1 MPTWAQNP
9 TTQRQKRKRQV
20 ISLDDSD
27 IESNNDTDS
36 EEQHK
41 EEESRRNKHLQKKI
55 KVDHKTNRI
64 RSKKRKKTTAAIIT
78 PEHRYKTHR
87 TRKAANISDTE

>member
-9 TTQRQKRKRQV
+9 STQRQKRKRQV

-27 IESNNDTDS
+27 SDSNNDTDS

-41 EEESRRNKHLQKKI
+41 EEESRRTQHLQKKI

-64 RSKKRKKTTAAIIT
+64 QSKKRKKTTAAIIT

-87 TRKAANISDTE
+87 TRQAANTKDTD